1 MVGATSF
8 EFATAGRIIFG
19 RGSVRQAAGL
29 VLELGRRPLVITGR
43 HADRVSWLAED
54 LEAAGAEFRVIAIDG
69 EPDVGLVARS
79 AEYARSRGFD
89 VVAAVGGGS
98 VLDAAK
104 AIAAFAANPGD
115 PLDYL
120 EVVGRGQPLKAA
132 PLPAV
137 AIPTTAGTGS
147 EVTRNAVL
155 SVPEPRVKVSLRHP
169 LMLPR
174 VAIVDPALTDSLPP
188 SLTATTG
195 LDALTQ
201 LIEPFLS
208 SRATPLTDAL
218 CRSGI
223 PRVARSLR
231 RACEHAGDTAARDDM
246 ALGSLLGGLALANA
260 GLGAVHGLAA
270 PIGGLFGVPHGAVC
284 AALLPHV
291 CKTNLRAL
299 RARHPDHPALAR
311 FDEVAAMLT
320 ARADATAD
328 EAIEWLTQECQTL
341 DVRPLS
347 AHGVTDEALPE
358 IVAQAGRAAS
368 MKANPVSLTGEELAA
383 AIRAAL

>member
-1 MVGATSF
+1 MSASSRGA
-8 EFATAGRIIFG
+8 RC
-19 RGSVRQAAGL
+19 
-29 VLELGRRPLVITGR
+29 
-43 HADRVSWLAED
+43 
-54 LEAAGAEFRVIAIDG
+54 
-69 EPDVGLVARS
+69 
-79 AEYARSRGFD
+79 ARSRGFD

-104 AIAAFAANPGD
+104 AVAAFAANPGD

-120 EVVGRGQPLKAA
+120 EIVGRGRPLTSA
-132 PLPAV
+132 PLPVV

-174 VAIVDPALTDSLPP
+174 VAIVDPALTDDLPP

-223 PRVARSLR
+223 PRIARSLR
-231 RACEHAGDTAARDDM
+231 RACEHAGDTWARDDM
-246 ALGSLLGGLALANA
+246 ALGSLLGAWRSPTPDWEPCTVWPRRSAACSACRTVRSAPRCCLTCA
-260 GLGAVHGLAA
+260 GRTCARCARGTRPLGA
-270 PIGGLFGVPHGAVC
+270 
-284 AALLPHV
+284 
-291 CKTNLRAL
+291 RAL
-299 RARHPDHPALAR
+299 R
-311 FDEVAAMLT
+311 
-320 ARADATAD
+320 
-328 EAIEWLTQECQTL
+328 
-341 DVRPLS
+341 
-347 AHGVTDEALPE
+347 
-358 IVAQAGRAAS
+358 
-368 MKANPVSLTGEELAA
+368 
-383 AIRAAL
+383 